1 MYKLPHSLKAFC
13 FVVVFTLIAVYP
25 SNAQNSPDQLIDK
38 IVALVNNN
46 IILKSEIDAR
56 VGQIL
61 SSNQNAQFSEELW
74 YQILQSS
81 VDNYVLLEQAK
92 LDSIIISDIQVN
104 AALDARIQEIGR
116 QAGGVDALERAW
128 GKSLVQIKAE
138 FREDFREELTI
149 EELRNTK
156 IRNISVT
163 RGEVTEFYNTIP
175 KDSLPLVPESVELA
189 QIVKI
194 PEPKAEAEEKAK
206 ELAIALRD
214 SILNHGKDLEE
225 LAKIYSDGPSAPRG
239 GQLGLISMSDLV
251 SEYSAAAAA
260 LRPGG
265 ISEVVRTVFG
275 YHVILLKKRVGD
287 KIDTSHILSNVDD
300 VELDEESAINE
311 LNAIRDTLLANPKK
325 SFFDIA
331 REQSD
336 DKNTSTMGGRLANPR
351 TGQKSIPLTSLDPA
365 LYRIVLLLNDEGD
378 ISEPKPFNPEINN
391 ATKAFRIVKLIKK
404 IEEHRANLTLDY
416 ELFAGI
422 ALQDKQMR
430 EFNKWLTSLRKD
442 IYIEYRVP
450 VPPFISNAK

>member
-1 MYKLPHSLKAFC
+1 LLKFPKTKAFSLALA
-13 FVVVFTLIAVYP
+13 FIFLNATP
-25 SNAQNSPDQLIDK
+25 SIAQNNPDQLIDK

-56 VGQIL
+56 VGQVL
-61 SSNQNAQFSEELW
+61 TSNKNVQFSEDLW

-128 GKSLVQIKAE
+128 GKSLIQIKAE
-138 FREDFREELTI
+138 FRDDFKEELTI
-149 EELRNTK
+149 EELRNSM
-156 IRNISVT
+156 IRNVTAT
-163 RGEVTEFYNTIP
+163 RGEVREFYDKIP

-206 ELAIALRD
+206 QLAIALRD
-214 SILNHGKDLEE
+214 SILNHGKDLED
-225 LAKIYSDGPSAPRG
+225 LARVYSDGPSAPRG
-239 GQLGLISMSDLV
+239 GQLGLISMGDLV

-260 LRPGG
+260 LRPGAV
-265 ISEVVRTVFG
+265 SEVVRTVFG

-287 KIDTSHILSNVDD
+287 KIDTSHILLNVDD
-300 VELDEESAINE
+300 DELDEDSAIAE
-311 LNAIRDTLLANPKK
+311 LNALRDTLKTNPKK

-331 REQSD
+331 REESD
-336 DKNTSTMGGRLANPR
+336 DKNTSSLGGRLGNPR
-351 TGQKSIPLTSLDPA
+351 TGQKSIPLTSLDPS

-378 ISEPKPFNPEINN
+378 ISEPKPFKPEINN
-391 ATKAFRIVKLIKK
+391 DTKAFRIVKLINKVD
-404 IEEHRANLTLDY
+404 EHRANLELDY
-416 ELFAGI
+416 ELFESI

-430 EFNKWLTSLRKD
+430 EFNKWLLSLRKD

-450 VPPFISNAK
+450 MPSYISNAK

>member
-1 MYKLPHSLKAFC
+1 LFTSNKFRTLFITSILAITLVNNC
-13 FVVVFTLIAVYP
+13 F
-25 SNAQNSPDQLIDK
+25 AQNAPDQLIDK

-56 VGQIL
+56 VGQVL
-61 SSNQNAQFSEELW
+61 SSNQNVEFSENLW

-92 LDSIIISDIQVN
+92 LDSIIITDLQVN

-128 GKSLVQIKAE
+128 GKSLVQIRAE

-149 EELRNTK
+149 EELRNSK
-156 IRNISVT
+156 IRNITVT
-163 RGEVTEFYNTIP
+163 RGEVKNFYEKIP

-194 PEPKAEAEEKAK
+194 PEPKAEAEKKAE
-206 ELAIALRD
+206 ELAITLRD

-239 GQLGLISMSDLV
+239 GQLGLISMNDLV
-251 SEYSAAAAA
+251 SEYSAAASA
-260 LRPGG
+260 LRPGA

-275 YHVILLKKRVGD
+275 YHIILLKKRVGD
-287 KIDTSHILSNVDD
+287 KIDTSHILIKVDD
-300 VELDEESAINE
+300 DELDEDFAIEE
-311 LNAIRDTLLANPKK
+311 LTALRDSLISNPEL
-325 SFFDIA
+325 SFFDVA
-331 REQSD
+331 RESSD
-336 DKNTSTMGGRLANPR
+336 DKNTNTLGGRLVNPR
-351 TGQKSIPLTSLDPA
+351 NGQKSIPLTSLDPA

-378 ISEPKPFNPEINN
+378 ISEPKPFNPEVNN

-404 IEEHRANLTLDY
+404 VDEHRANLELDY
-416 ELFAGI
+416 SLFESI

-430 EFNKWLTSLRKD
+430 VFNEWLKSLRKD

-450 VPPFISNAK
+450 IPAFISNAK

>member
-1 MYKLPHSLKAFC
+1 MSHLSYFKAISLAIVFILFHLSPLKA
-13 FVVVFTLIAVYP
+13 
-25 SNAQNSPDQLIDK
+25 QNGSDQLIDK

-56 VGQIL
+56 VGQVL
-61 SSNQNAQFSEELW
+61 STNKNITFSEDLW

-92 LDSIIISDIQVN
+92 LDSIIISDVQVN

-128 GKSLVQIKAE
+128 GKSLVQIRAE

-149 EELRNTK
+149 EELRNSK
-156 IRNISVT
+156 IRNIKAT
-163 RGEVTEFYNTIP
+163 RGEVKEFYNNIP
-175 KDSLPLVPESVELA
+175 KDSLPQVPESVELA

-206 ELAIALRD
+206 QLAFALRD

-225 LAKIYSDGPSAPRG
+225 LAKVYSNGPSAPRG
-239 GQLGLISMSDLV
+239 GQLGLISMGDLV

-275 YHVILLKKRVGD
+275 YHIILLKKRVGD
-287 KIDTSHILSNVDD
+287 KIDTSHILLNVDD
-300 VELDEESAINE
+300 QELDEESAIAE
-311 LNAIRDTLLANPKK
+311 LNALRDTLITNPKK

-331 REQSD
+331 REHSD
-336 DKNTSTMGGRLANPR
+336 DKNTSTLGGRLANPR
-351 TGQKSIPLTSLDPA
+351 TGQKTIPLTSLDPS

-391 ATKAFRIVKLIKK
+391 ATKAFRIVKLIRKV
-404 IEEHRANLTLDY
+404 EEHRANLELDY
-416 ELFAGI
+416 ELFESI

-430 EFNKWLTSLRKD
+430 VFNEWLKSLRKD

-450 VPPFISNAK
+450 MPSYISNAK